1 MEKFLRSGAWFECG
15 SSVVEADISSE
26 VFRDFSV
33 KNSAAVWTVV
43 NKSCTIPEEY
53 PRSCLRRRRR
63 SMNEDGFASERGWE
77 KYVRFRFEGVFWY
90 LESII
95 PSESAHRLPL
105 SETFESLDFET
116 RKVSIEPKKEQLEYR
131 AYPMRWRFWRCALID
146 STLGS
151 VSIVFS

>member
-105 SETFESLDFET
+105 SETFESLDFES
-116 RKVSIEPKKEQLEYR
+116 RKESIDRTEKGTVGISSVPYEMTILTLR
-131 AYPMRWRFWRCALID
+131 LDRLNPRVGLDRF
-146 STLGS
+146 
-151 VSIVFS
+151 